1 MGPIKST
8 VTALFDC
15 ACIAGMTKFAPKTL
29 LGLSVTL
36 QQENGTRNAVWFA
49 PSSTSPQT
57 IIHLQFKIGA
67 ILELQ
72 NLIEGVLK
80 GLKVETADVI
90 CKQDWGLAETTKGM
104 KAIGAGNVMF
114 ATRCSILTDDATTPK
129 VSFNTS
135 IEISETAMTLT
146 FLIRT
151 PAKSLTTTDL
161 STAST
166 DFKTPGFLA
175 IIKWLAGVLSS
186 DLESFMDEVLIRDDI
201 ASRIHLRRLIVRL
214 DTTKG
219 SSPILDYVSLD
230 VEIST
235 TAFGQAPGATKPI
248 VFLISYTWSK
258 RNGGAGTIRGSFW
271 NGTIKAAERSTDQTA
286 KPTIPQPSLGEVRL
300 DASYSCGAKS
310 DFSLK
315 LGIVARLSP
324 SASSPSG
331 LRTTATL
338 IGSLK
343 YKSTKSKDNAA
354 IRNTNAKPQIPPM
367 QTLVLLFP
375 VDRAL
380 AIQRQKDPEGD
391 SRNWEL
397 SATLKNLYAASLVD
411 FFDPDVGKHVIP
423 LIESIVIDHLNVVY
437 STRILEAQLLPARS
451 SLAGTSTSRRLYLPL
466 TSGITATAGT
476 LAHL

>member
-1 MGPIKST
+1 MGKYRLYASGATQLPPPVDGVGALQKDTPFDNFVALLPSQVLILRSKADSSGTSQVNIEDEMIKWFLRIDETPSVFITFLDSQAPHAPESFQINLATPWPMKYTSTVEDLQNAFPDSSSQLSVGGLAPDGRWLVCALSKTMGPIKST

-15 ACIAGMTKFAPKTL
+15 ACIADMTKFVPKTL

-49 PSSTSPQT
+49 PYSTSPQT
-57 IIHLQFKIGA
+57 IIHLQFKIDA

-166 DFKTPGFLA
+166 DLKTPGFLA
-175 IIKWLAGVLSS
+175 IIKWLADVLSS

-271 NGTIKAAERSTDQTA
+271 NGKFDGHANTSFENFNKETS
-286 KPTIPQPSLGEVRL
+286 
-300 DASYSCGAKS
+300 S
-310 DFSLK
+310 D
-315 LGIVARLSP
+315 IR
-324 SASSPSG
+324 G
-331 LRTTATL
+331 LRL
-338 IGSLK
+338 
-343 YKSTKSKDNAA
+343 
-354 IRNTNAKPQIPPM
+354 
-367 QTLVLLFP
+367 
-375 VDRAL
+375 
-380 AIQRQKDPEGD
+380 
-391 SRNWEL
+391 
-397 SATLKNLYAASLVD
+397 
-411 FFDPDVGKHVIP
+411 
-423 LIESIVIDHLNVVY
+423 
-437 STRILEAQLLPARS
+437 
-451 SLAGTSTSRRLYLPL
+451 
-466 TSGITATAGT
+466 
-476 LAHL
+476 